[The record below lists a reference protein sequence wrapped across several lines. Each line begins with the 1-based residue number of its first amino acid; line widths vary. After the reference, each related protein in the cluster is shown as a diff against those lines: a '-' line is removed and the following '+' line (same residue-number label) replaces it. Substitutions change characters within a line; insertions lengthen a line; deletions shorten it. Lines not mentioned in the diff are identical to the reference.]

1 MAQRTVKPEK
11 VKTLRDWVA
20 RWPKATNL
28 RFDEETREPVV
39 LSADGA
45 GTQVGSFPWRREG
58 DTMTILTQSS
68 QFSQQAVSAAR
79 KRLERI
85 QTRSDQMRAAGEDAL
100 RTAETQ
106 LLETWR
112 AYEAATP
119 TVKAGMRRD
128 ILTAERAVRDLEV
141 ALAAEIYPERAF
153 DNADGLNRVFN
164 PPMPVIRRG
173 IPLTAVAGDDEEGAQ
188 SSNAAATGVDM

>member
-39 LSADGA
+39 LSVDGA

-58 DTMTILTQSS
+58 DTITILTQSS
-68 QFSQQAVSAAR
+68 QFSQQAVGAAR

-85 QTRSDQMRAAGEDAL
+85 QERSDQMRAAGEEAL
-100 RTAETQ
+100 RSAEAQ
-106 LLETWR
+106 LMETWR
-112 AYEAATP
+112 AYTAAP
-119 TVKAGMRRD
+119 PAVKAGMRRD
-128 ILTAERAVRDLEV
+128 LLTAERTVRDLEA
-141 ALAAEIYPERAF
+141 ALAAEIYPERVF
-153 DNADGLNRVFN
+153 DSDNGMNSVYN
-164 PPMPVIRRG
+164 PPMPMRRRG
-173 IPLTAVAGDDEEGAQ
+173 IPLSAVAGDEEVEEGPSA
-188 SSNAAATGVDM
+188 GK